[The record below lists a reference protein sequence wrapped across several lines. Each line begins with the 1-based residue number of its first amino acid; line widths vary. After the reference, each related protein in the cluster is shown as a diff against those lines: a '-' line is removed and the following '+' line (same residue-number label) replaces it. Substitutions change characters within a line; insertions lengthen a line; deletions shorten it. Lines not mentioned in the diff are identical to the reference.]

1 MQKTIKVNLKTCKTN
16 DHLYKEI
23 NLETRFLK
31 YIAQDMFPFQM
42 YFGFLTVRV
51 SAYLCRE

>member
-42 YFGFLTVRV
+42 YFGFLIVRV